1 MWMVG
6 LGEVKAYAFGTKRE
20 RAAGVDAEVQE
31 RIFGMIV
38 AIHNCYNY

>member
-6 LGEVKAYAFGTKRE
+6 LGEVKADAFGTKRE
-20 RAAGVDAEVQE
+20 RAVGVDAEVQE